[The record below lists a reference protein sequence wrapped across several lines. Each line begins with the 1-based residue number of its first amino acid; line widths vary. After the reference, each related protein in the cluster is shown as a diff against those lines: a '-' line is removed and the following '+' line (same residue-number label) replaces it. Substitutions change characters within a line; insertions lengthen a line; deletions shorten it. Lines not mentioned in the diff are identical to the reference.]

1 MLQKRDIGK
10 THLVKNEIKH
20 HHYTLTL
27 VHEYINP
34 AIITFFALHYHIRS
48 NYVLRYHVWSLLFIK

>member
-10 THLVKNEIKH
+10 THLDKNEIKH

-48 NYVLRYHVWSLLFIK
+48 N

>member
-10 THLVKNEIKH
+10 AHLVKNEIKH
-20 HHYTLTL
+20 HPYTLTL

-48 NYVLRYHVWSLLFIK
+48 N